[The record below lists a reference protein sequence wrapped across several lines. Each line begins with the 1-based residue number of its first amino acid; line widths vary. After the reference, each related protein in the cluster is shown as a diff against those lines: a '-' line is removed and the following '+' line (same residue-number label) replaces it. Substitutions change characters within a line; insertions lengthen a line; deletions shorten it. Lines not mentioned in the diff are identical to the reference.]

1 MSICLILHNLVTV
14 LIKQVIHNNDKDRK
28 LRTIRM
34 EYLVIP
40 ALTGK
45 NGRDDV
51 LRLGLSNPKR
61 KTKFIEVLDKLKVL
75 RLTFYCNAVAEEEL
89 A

>member
-1 MSICLILHNLVTV
+1 
-14 LIKQVIHNNDKDRK
+14 
-28 LRTIRM
+28 M